1 MSESPGS
8 SGCLQ
13 DNVRKSSDT
22 IGAVRPAGSE
32 GPPPLLAGFSE
43 TKSYDQL
50 KDKLQYF
57 YSSSYYVSK

>member
-1 MSESPGS
+1 
-8 SGCLQ
+8 
-13 DNVRKSSDT
+13 VRKSSDT